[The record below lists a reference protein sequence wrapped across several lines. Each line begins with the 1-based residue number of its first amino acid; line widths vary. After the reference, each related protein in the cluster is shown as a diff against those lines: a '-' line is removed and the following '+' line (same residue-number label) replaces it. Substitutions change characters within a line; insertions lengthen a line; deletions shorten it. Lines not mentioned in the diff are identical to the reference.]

1 MKPLAYLIVALVL
14 GGCAHSAPQEIT
26 LAPLWTLDNLAN
38 PESAALSADR
48 SFLYVSNVNGEG
60 DVKDGNGFISRVAL
74 DGRLLEREWATE
86 LNGPKGVA
94 LHNGLLYVSDIDRV
108 VVIDAASGETVREV
122 EIPGARFLNDLTV
135 LRGGLVLV
143 SDSRVG
149 RISALRDGAV
159 ETWLE
164 DPLLRSINGLQPE
177 RDRLVITTMQG
188 RFLAVDYTSRAIS
201 VLAEGLGNADGVAPV
216 GHGRY
221 LVSEWPGL
229 MHVVN
234 ADGSHTTVLD
244 TRQTP
249 MFMNDFLRVGDV
261 LYVPNWQPGSMTAY
275 RIGGAQ

>member
-1 MKPLAYLIVALVL
+1 MKLIASVVSALVL
-14 GGCAHSAPQEIT
+14 TGCAHSAPQEIT
-26 LAPLWTLDNLAN
+26 LTPLWTLDNLAN

-48 SFLYVSNVNGEG
+48 SFLFVSNVNGEG
-60 DVKDGNGFISRVAL
+60 DVKDGNGFISRVSS
-74 DGRLLEREWATE
+74 DGRLLEREWATG

-108 VVIDAASGETVREV
+108 VVIDASSGTAVREV

-135 LRGGLVLV
+135 LRDGLVLV
-143 SDSRVG
+143 SDSRIG
-149 RISALRDGAV
+149 RISAIRDGAV

-188 RFLAVDYTSRAIS
+188 RLLAADYTTRAVA

-234 ADGSHTTVLD
+234 ADGTRTTVLD

-249 MFMNDFLRVGDV
+249 LFMNDFLRVGDE